1 MYNNILYINI
11 YLKNLLLI
19 IHHYKFLQKENPDIK
34 DTKEM
39 TDAQTVLKEVQVN

>member
-1 MYNNILYINI
+1 MIPDSKRRLNVA
-11 YLKNLLLI
+11 
-19 IHHYKFLQKENPDIK
+19 YKELSDLVELMLKENPDIK